1 MDVSY
6 TRDTEV
12 NFEKAA
18 NSSKLAK
25 PVQDLIK
32 LIFDVK
38 AMKQSLAEFDLDLE
52 KMPLGKLSNEQLKR
66 AYQILSDLTRHVKD
80 DKKTLISDCTTQ
92 FYHLVPHA
100 LKDREQLPLLDH
112 EDIIK
117 TKTQMVDS
125 LLEIEQAY
133 QMLNE
138 SDAAKDENENPID
151 VSYAKLKTELG
162 VLDKGKSSTESN
174 CSLIKQNSDCT
185 EFKMIEKY
193 VKNTH
198 AKTHTNYKLVINNV
212 YTVKRKNEH
221 KKFRPF
227 G

>member
-12 NFEKAA
+12 NLNDEKTP
-18 NSSKLAK
+18 SKLDK

-38 AMKQSLAEFDLDLE
+38 AMKQSLKEFELDLE
-52 KMPLGKLSNEQLKR
+52 KMPLGKMSNEQLKR
-66 AYQILSDLTRHVKD
+66 AYQILSNLTRHVKE

-100 LKDREQLPLLDH
+100 LKVGEQLPLLDS
-112 EDIIK
+112 EEIIK
-117 TKTQMVDS
+117 TKIQMVDN

-138 SDAAKDENENPID
+138 QDGAKDENQNPID

-162 VLDKGKSSTESN
+162 VMDKGS
-174 CSLIKQNSDCT
+174 CHL
-185 EFKMIEKY
+185 
-193 VKNTH
+193 
-198 AKTHTNYKLVINNV
+198 L
-212 YTVKRKNEH
+212 
-221 KKFRPF
+221 
-227 G
+227 

>member
-174 CSLIKQNSDCT
+174 C
-185 EFKMIEKY
+185 
-193 VKNTH
+193 
-198 AKTHTNYKLVINNV
+198 
-212 YTVKRKNEH
+212 
-221 KKFRPF
+221 
-227 G
+227 